1 MTCLALSTAVTTCC
15 WCWNQ
20 AKYYPSDPET
30 NKKLTCHNVYSS
42 VYKGSKIN
50 PEVIFTSCDRKGRSW
65 AMIAFKRL
73 AISICKNIYYFDFWM
88 QWQFRV
94 FNEWLI
100 KNLIRFWHMLRLK
113 ALNKLRQFSNIL
125 NDFRHL
131 QILRVFKGYL
141 ITFSHFNKTLYFTCL
156 CISTLRP

>member
-1 MTCLALSTAVTTCC
+1 MILLQMKSWHVTISKGGACLHGI
-15 WCWNQ
+15 Q
-20 AKYYPSDPET
+20 
-30 NKKLTCHNVYSS
+30 NKSF
-42 VYKGSKIN
+42 
-50 PEVIFTSCDRKGRSW
+50 VIFTSCDRKGRSW